1 MSISGV
7 MVKAGEP
14 PGEDL
19 QHLFDMMRH
28 MTEQLE
34 SGELSLEAALEV
46 YEQSIKIGDRIRAI
60 LDDADRRVTELIK
73 PDGTTEP
80 FEVDV
85 KPR

>member
-1 MSISGV
+1 MEKIA
-7 MVKAGEP
+7 AGQP

-19 QHLFDMMRH
+19 QHLFDTMRH

-34 SGELSLEAALEV
+34 SGELSLEDSLAV
-46 YEQSIKIGDRIRAI
+46 YEQSLKIGEKIRAI

-80 FEVDV
+80 FDA
-85 KPR
+85 KLR